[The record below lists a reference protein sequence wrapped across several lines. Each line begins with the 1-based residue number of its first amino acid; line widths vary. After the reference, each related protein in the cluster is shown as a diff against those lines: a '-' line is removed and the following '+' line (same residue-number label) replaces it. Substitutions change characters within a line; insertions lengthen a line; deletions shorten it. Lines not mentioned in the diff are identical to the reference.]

1 MIQQRPCANLLKD
14 SYRVFSSYL
23 QTSDTQRPGQMNETF
38 NLDSGDLNLVLAVKV
53 YHGMFWS
60 ITLLSLFI
68 YLLG

>member
-1 MIQQRPCANLLKD
+1 MIQQRPCANLYKD

-38 NLDSGDLNLVLAVKV
+38 NLGSGNLKLVLAVKV